1 MYQNGEFRNK
11 KIFTQTFSKYSQN
24 QSGDTVQLDYIHI
37 ILKKTFMKH
46 KLNHNLKEKFNWMWQ
61 PLEKIQWVLKF
72 HKSYKDL
79 HCGPLSISDIDRV
92 L

>member
-1 MYQNGEFRNK
+1 
-11 KIFTQTFSKYSQN
+11 
-24 QSGDTVQLDYIHI
+24 
-37 ILKKTFMKH
+37 MKH